1 MKVAFLQY
9 ATQMTKE
16 LPLLHQ
22 LLTER
27 PKTIGPNEV
36 SPEGHAPHVP
46 RASRAP
52 GVSTWPEGSVWFV
65 RNTRPEVFCQKLVQL
80 PLVLSQM
87 TSLSSQELL
96 QQLQSLVPQLR
107 LGELSGIFWL
117 ETASRQ
123 DPVQRPGCLLVSGK
137 DVVVLSTEGSSQALS
152 VERFDLGQLRE
163 VQIGLAGQHVRL
175 LSCSD
180 GAILAIFTYS
190 KELTQEFCRVLLAA
204 LGPGSLPEGR
214 EGHPLL
220 SGDLML
226 LSLDWMSHTPDI
238 VLDGGLR
245 VTCRFKRVLA
255 DLLYVVHGNT
265 DGPDKPSLAD
275 TRPLLYTSVKVVTS
289 SRLCRNNMLFNNNN
303 MCQLLLT
310 ETHLALL
317 REDGVFHPVARGSSL
332 VPARSQFQGLELR
345 RRSQVGCVFVKQS
358 DTWLTVD
365 IVFRPEDQRGS
376 RRSSWGAWRA
386 CGGGGLSWR
395 LCLGCTSEAV
405 TLINH
410 LSV

>member
-1 MKVAFLQY
+1 MKVTFLQY
-9 ATQMTKE
+9 ATQMTRE
-16 LPLLHQ
+16 LPLLHR
-22 LLTER
+22 LLTEP
-27 PKTIGPNEV
+27 PKAIGPDEV
-36 SPEGHAPHVP
+36 PPEAHAPRVP
-46 RASRAP
+46 RASRPP

-65 RNTRPEVFCQKLVQL
+65 RNTRPEVFCQKLVEL

-123 DPVQRPGCLLVSGK
+123 DPVRRPGCLLVSSK

-152 VERFDLGQLRE
+152 VERFDLGELRE
-163 VQIGLAGQHVRL
+163 VRIGLAGQHVRL
-175 LSCSD
+175 LGCSD
-180 GAILAIFTYS
+180 GAVLAIFTYS

-204 LGPGSLPEGR
+204 LGPGALPEGG

-226 LSLDWMSHTPDI
+226 LSLDWMSHAPDI

-245 VTCRFKRVLA
+245 LTSRFKRVLA

-265 DGPDKPSLAD
+265 DGPDRPWLAD

-289 SRLCRNNMLFNNNN
+289 GRPRPDN

-317 REDGVFHPVARGSSL
+317 REEGVFHPVIRSARF
-332 VPARSQFQGLELR
+332 RGLELR

-365 IVFRPEDQRGS
+365 IVFRPEDQGGS